1 MTPSSSLSRL
11 GTHLRSTESALRG
24 EGRGWVLLAVA
35 TGWLL
40 TLGMRFVVPALL
52 PRIKAEFALSN
63 TTAGIAVTVVWITY
77 AFMQFPAGAIVDRI
91 GEHLLLTSSL
101 VLAAGSVLAF
111 GVAPAFGAFLLACA
125 AFGFGT
131 GLYGPPRATVLSK
144 TYPENDGVAFGIT
157 LAAGSLGAA
166 AVPFLATFMS
176 TRFGWR
182 AAIGAFAPFF
192 LLTSVLMWRTVPRR
206 DSGIVR
212 VTGSDLDAASLWRGT
227 RAVIA
232 GISRRPVVLAVGAA
246 MVMLF
251 TFQALTAFLPTYL
264 VATKGVSPASAAGLY
279 ALLFIS
285 GSAFQP
291 IAGSAADRFG
301 DREVSAFVAGVS
313 VLPLV
318 GVVLVEGPLALAV
331 LIALI
336 GARLGTDP
344 ILNAYV
350 VRALPPG
357 IQGTAWGLLR
367 TVFFTVAST
376 GSVVVGVLGDAGW
389 FDEAFFLL
397 AALTVFA
404 ALLCAGLPSRSA
416 LA

>member
-1 MTPSSSLSRL
+1 
-11 GTHLRSTESALRG
+11 
-24 EGRGWVLLAVA
+24 
-35 TGWLL
+35 
-40 TLGMRFVVPALL
+40 
-52 PRIKAEFALSN
+52 
-63 TTAGIAVTVVWITY
+63 
-77 AFMQFPAGAIVDRI
+77 
-91 GEHLLLTSSL
+91 
-101 VLAAGSVLAF
+101 
-111 GVAPAFGAFLLACA
+111 
-125 AFGFGT
+125 
-131 GLYGPPRATVLSK
+131 
-144 TYPENDGVAFGIT
+144 
-157 LAAGSLGAA
+157 
-166 AVPFLATFMS
+166 
-176 TRFGWR
+176 
-182 AAIGAFAPFF
+182 
-192 LLTSVLMWRTVPRR
+192 
-206 DSGIVR
+206 
-212 VTGSDLDAASLWRGT
+212 
-227 RAVIA
+227 
-232 GISRRPVVLAVGAA
+232 

-264 VATKGVSPASAAGLY
+264 VTTKGVSPASAAGPY
-279 ALLFIS
+279 ALLFVS

-301 DREVSAFVAGVS
+301 DREVSAFVAGAS

-376 GSVVVGVLGDAGW
+376 GSIVVGALGDAGW